1 MVYAVSTE
9 AAVIKKELT
18 LYSLTHNRVHTDISD
33 LPTQTDLIII
43 ALCEE
48 TDTPKHYPVITEWVN
63 KNKAPVLALDPP
75 SVGTPGISPKF
86 SLLPVMPL
94 PHSSNNGKL
103 YLCNLGFPI
112 EIFTDVGIQY
122 ISPFG
127 SKFVIP
133 LHLKDD

>member
-1 MVYAVSTE
+1 MVYAVSIE

-18 LYSLTHNRVHTDISD
+18 LYSLTHNPVHTDVSD

-75 SVGTPGISPKF
+75 SVGTPGITPKF

-112 EIFTDVGIQY
+112 EIFSDVGIQY